1 MGRFYFR
8 VNKYFIP
15 SAPSKSSMLSVLF
28 YLLGFLLADV
38 SCLGALSENG
48 RRRHRK
54 WASFPHCLYD

>member
-48 RRRHRK
+48 RRRH
-54 WASFPHCLYD
+54 